1 MKKRATGWLSFFLC
15 LCFLLCPLKAN
26 ASSTDQANG
35 FINTDQACTLDLTYS
50 FDTLLFS
57 DVHVALYQVATVSR
71 DFQYTATKAFTA
83 CGLNFNGVVSQSEW
97 NTIRSTLDNY
107 IAASGVTPVCTQQT
121 NADGN
126 VIFTDL
132 EPGLYLTS
140 AVQVTHDGFRY
151 YFASVLSALPNLN
164 EENSWEYDV
173 SAKCKPDVDNPT
185 GEDIAYKVLKLW
197 KDDGKEEKRTE
208 SIEIEIIKDGKTVK
222 TVVLSDDNDWSFSW
236 YAEDDGSVWSVTEKN
251 IPKGYT
257 MTVEKNLTT
266 FTVINS
272 LPPPPPDIPQTGD
285 TFNIGLYVVLMCL
298 SGTALILLTVTKRR
312 KQYE

>member
-1 MKKRATGWLSFFLC
+1 MKKRTTGWLSIFLC
-15 LCFLLCPLKAN
+15 LCFLLCPLKAH
-26 ASSTDQANG
+26 ASSTDQANA

-50 FDTLLFS
+50 FDGLLFS

-71 DFQYTATKAFTA
+71 DFQYTATEAFAA
-83 CGLNFNGVVSQSEW
+83 CGLNFNRVASQSEW

-107 IAASGVTPVCTQQT
+107 IAAYGVTPVCTQQT
-121 NADGN
+121 NAEGN
-126 VIFTDL
+126 VVFTDL

-140 AVQVTHDGFRY
+140 AVQVTCDGLRY
-151 YFASVLSALPNLN
+151 YFASVLSALPKLN
-164 EENSWEYDV
+164 EENSWEYHV

-197 KDDGKEEKRTE
+197 KDEGKEENRTK
-208 SIEIEIIKDGKTVK
+208 SVEIDIIRDRKTVK

-236 YAEDDGSVWSVTEKN
+236 YAEDDGSVWSVTERN

-272 LPPPPPDIPQTGD
+272 WPTPPSDIPKTGD
-285 TFNIGLYVVLMCL
+285 TSNIGLCVVLMCL
-298 SGTALILLTVTKRR
+298 SGAALILLTIIQRR
-312 KQYE
+312 RQYE